1 MAPFIHLVCILKEA
15 QFIVPIPTRPGQL
28 RAIAIDSEHAITHSE
43 LSERVWD
50 LFEEDRDEPSI

>member
-1 MAPFIHLVCILKEA
+1 LKEA